1 MPRKLHIFQH
11 VDFEGPALIGEWAR
25 RFNHDISTTRFFAG
39 DPLPDPGSFD
49 LLIVLGGPMGV
60 HDTLQYPWLE
70 EEVVFLQKLLAA
82 QTPIL
87 GICLG
92 AQLLAKAL
100 NGKVYRGKH
109 PEIGWLPIE
118 LHRDNF
124 PPELRRFLPADPV
137 VFHWHGDTFDL
148 PADSEALASSAA
160 TPNQAFLHG
169 DRVIGLQ
176 FHLETTKEAINSLID
191 NCGEELDDGPYVQ
204 SADQMLADSQHID
217 ANRVL
222 LNGLLEYLSA
232 RSC

>member
-11 VDFEGPALIGEWAR
+11 VEFEGPALIGDWAR
-25 RFNHDISTTRFFAG
+25 KFNHDMSTTRFFAG
-39 DPLPDPGSFD
+39 DPLPEQGSFD
-49 LLIVLGGPMGV
+49 MLIVMGGPMGV
-60 HDTLQYPWLE
+60 HDTRQYPWLE
-70 EEVVFLQKLLAA
+70 EEVAFLQKILSGS
-82 QTPIL
+82 TPIL

-100 NGKVYRGKH
+100 NAKVFRGKH
-109 PEIGWLPIE
+109 QEIGWLPVE
-118 LHRDNF
+118 LYQKNF
-124 PPELRRFLPADPV
+124 PPELHRFLPTDPV

-148 PADSEALASSAA
+148 PADSKALASSAA

-176 FHLETTKEAINSLID
+176 FHLETTKESITSLVD
-191 NCGEELDDGPYVQ
+191 NCGEELGDGPYVQ
-204 SADQMLADSQHID
+204 TAAQMLADTEHID